1 MASEQMTT
9 HAFPDTRN
17 ATSTQGMAEKSAPT
31 SSHPHSFRASAI
43 LPTDPRL
50 CATTDAVCA
59 RGGEQQALMGR

>member
-43 LPTDPRL
+43 LPTDPSAL
-50 CATTDAVCA
+50 VEHTLT
-59 RGGEQQALMGR
+59 QALCDY